1 MTKQPEIKIKRW
13 FWNDKE
19 VTIEEYNQLN
29 DDWKR
34 MVEETERLNS
44 EEQERT
50 DKPKRKKS

>member
-1 MTKQPEIKIKRW
+1 MIEIKRW

-19 VTIEEYNQLN
+19 VTLEEYNQLN
-29 DDWKR
+29 DDWKK
-34 MVEETERLNS
+34 MIEETERLNL

>member
-1 MTKQPEIKIKRW
+1 MIEIKRW

-19 VTIEEYNQLN
+19 VTLEEYNQLN

-44 EEQERT
+44 EEPE
-50 DKPKRKKS
+50 KLKRKKK

>member
-1 MTKQPEIKIKRW
+1 MIEIKRW

-19 VTIEEYNQLN
+19 VTLEEYNQLN

-44 EEQERT
+44 EEQE
-50 DKPKRKKS
+50 KLKRKKK